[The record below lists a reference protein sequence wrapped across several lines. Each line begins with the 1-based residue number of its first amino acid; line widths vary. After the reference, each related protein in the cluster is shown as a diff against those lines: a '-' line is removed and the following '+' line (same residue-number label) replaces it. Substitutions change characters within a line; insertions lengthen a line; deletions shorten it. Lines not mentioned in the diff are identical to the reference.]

1 MCPITLSLVA
11 ASVTTALTAAASAAS
26 AAAVAVAGA
35 VTGAVTAVGGAISGV
50 IAGAT
55 TAELV
60 IAGVGTA
67 LGIAG
72 AVYSYE
78 KDKTESKKA
87 RKQANMTA
95 TAEVDQ
101 AYNEASR
108 KQRVMAEEHTTDKFK
123 SARLQGEVSNLQNRG
138 SMQIAAL
145 TREVDRGK
153 QQADSAMQAKL
164 KGLSADVKQ
173 QTHRALLKEQHTLA
187 ANRGPGGGSLALGI
201 GTAIVGGFAGLVG
214 GAAGLAAQ
222 VGIQAA
228 GQAPAMM
235 GTPENPT
242 YA

>member
-1 MCPITLSLVA
+1 MCPITLSIVA
-11 ASVTTALTAAASAAS
+11 ASVTTALTTAAS
-26 AAAVAVAGA
+26 AAAAGIAAAASAVTAAASAVAGS
-35 VTGAVTAVGGAISGV
+35 ISGV

-78 KDKTESKKA
+78 KEKTESRKA
-87 RKQANMTA
+87 RKQASMTA

-108 KQRVMAEEHTTDKFK
+108 KQRVMAQEHTLDKFK

-153 QQADSAMQAKL
+153 QQADSVMQAKL

-173 QTHRALLKEQHTLA
+173 QTHKALLKEQHTLA
-187 ANRGPGGGSLALGI
+187 ANRGPSGGSLALGI
-201 GTAIVGGFAGLVG
+201 GTAVVGGFAGLIG
-214 GAAGLAAQ
+214 GAVGLGAQ
-222 VGIQAA
+222 VAVQAA
-228 GQAPAMM
+228 GQVPGMM
-235 GTPENPT
+235 ATNNDQLV
-242 YA
+242 A